1 MPTPR
6 FTRLPIGSVW
16 PLGRYS
22 SKRLFSTPTTTG
34 GRVVLA
40 RVWFSAKPGRER
52 ARRQAMHLPI
62 SWTLW
67 YTRILPEPIHC
78 QGRVDGM
85 PIRAIVLRV

>member
-16 PLGRYS
+16 PLGHYS
-22 SKRLFSTPTTTG
+22 SKRLLPAPTTTG
-34 GRVVLA
+34 ERAVLA
-40 RVWFSAKPGRER
+40 PVWFSAKPGMER

-67 YTRILPEPIHC
+67 YTGVLAEPIHC

-85 PIRAIVLRV
+85 PIRAIVFRV